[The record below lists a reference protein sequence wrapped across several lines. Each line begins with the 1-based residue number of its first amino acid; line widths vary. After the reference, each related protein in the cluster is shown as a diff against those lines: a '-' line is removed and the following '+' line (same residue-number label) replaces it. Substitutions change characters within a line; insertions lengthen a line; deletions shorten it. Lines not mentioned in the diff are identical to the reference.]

1 MSQIQSIVNILQD
14 LGCGLSV
21 NTLITKHNITFDEL
35 CNLASQNTQLKQQL
49 IKWYPLYDFEVKT
62 VKQTETNEPFENKQ
76 EKIETIEVKEIEGEN
91 NEVPARKQIRKRT
104 NRTQQAD
111 S

>member
-21 NTLITKHNITFDEL
+21 NTLIHKHNITFDEL

-49 IKWYPLYDFEVKT
+49 NKWYPLYDFEVKEVVNKVENNDKET
-62 VKQTETNEPFENKQ
+62 RDVIENKEQGEEVNAKRISTRKQTRWKQ
-76 EKIETIEVKEIEGEN
+76 
-91 NEVPARKQIRKRT
+91 KRDSE
-104 NRTQQAD
+104 QAD
-111 S
+111 E

>member
-21 NTLITKHNITFDEL
+21 QTLITKHNISYDEL

-49 IKWYPLYDFEVKT
+49 NKWYPLYDFEVKEVVNKVENNDKET
-62 VKQTETNEPFENKQ
+62 VNVVENKEQGEKVNAKRISTRKQTRWKQ
-76 EKIETIEVKEIEGEN
+76 
-91 NEVPARKQIRKRT
+91 KRDSE
-104 NRTQQAD
+104 QAD
-111 S
+111 E